1 MSKRSKKKPGS
12 KPITASP
19 RLRRRI
25 SSSAIVM
32 LTIGIVAGLG
42 FGWWKIALRA
52 KPITKFSG
60 INSVARTSAGEFQK
74 LKGRW
79 RRPDGGYIMAINS
92 INDAGALDA
101 AYFNPYPIHVGN
113 AVASRDGDVTKVFV
127 ELRDVNYP
135 GSTYTLTYEPS
146 SDQLQGI
153 YYQAV
158 EQQRFQVR
166 FERMK

>member
-1 MSKRSKKKPGS
+1 
-12 KPITASP
+12 
-19 RLRRRI
+19 
-25 SSSAIVM
+25 M

-101 AYFNPYPIHVGN
+101 AYFNRIQFMLATP
-113 AVASRDGDVTKVFV
+113 SRLGTEMSRKS
-127 ELRDVNYP
+127 L
-135 GSTYTLTYEPS
+135 S
-146 SDQLQGI
+146 S
-153 YYQAV
+153 
-158 EQQRFQVR
+158 
-166 FERMK
+166 FEM